1 MSRRGCKLGFEG
13 SAYEG
18 QQMEGL
24 LRKAPKICSGY
35 SLDGSWGELFVPL
48 GDVNDDY
55 WHCGT

>member
-1 MSRRGCKLGFEG
+1 
-13 SAYEG
+13 
-18 QQMEGL
+18 MEGL
-24 LRKAPKICSGY
+24 LRKAPMIFSGY